1 MATTDTITFVRAP
14 VTVTLPGPVPGSVIR
29 EVKHQASF
37 ILASGERVV
46 YDKGVD
52 RYELDLDFESLSE
65 AELDDLQ
72 AFYHATVDG
81 VVETFTYTDTNGTAH
96 TARFLEPVLEVPKPA
111 YNVYDVHV
119 KLELEDFPK

>member
-1 MATTDTITFVRAP
+1 MANATVTFISGVT
-14 VTVTLPGPVPGSVIR
+14 TVTLPGPIPGSVIR

-37 ILASGERVV
+37 ILASGQRVV

-52 RYELDLDFESLSE
+52 RYEIDLDFESLTQT
-65 AELDDLQ
+65 ELDNLQ
-72 AFYHATVDG
+72 AFYHTTVDG
-81 VVETFTYTDTNGTAH
+81 VVSTFAYTDTNGAAH
-96 TARFLEPVLEVPKPA
+96 TARFLEPVLEIPKVA